1 MPIPFHYFL
10 SLLFLCSLLPSIS
23 HSQNTQIDISLNET
37 EIVFSNETTLY
48 YKMNLSRG
56 DLDTFKYIV
65 IKTNPDDYINP
76 AHLYI
81 SQSSYYPSNSNYDYS
96 SHKEGE
102 NMIYMDTSTLVE
114 GVLYIGIICEDACK
128 FGLQSYP
135 SERLLLLDNYEEIHI
150 IPTTATTEFYFHPRA
165 DTDDM
170 FVYVIGEKDENFE
183 VIVQVLNETD
193 NTILQRCEVQQ
204 CFYEG
209 YGASISLH
217 NGTSHETVVVII
229 VKMDIRTAKQKLT
242 VGAVIND
249 FIIPTNMM
257 EQTFGIINND
267 VINEQCYMLVQ
278 EEPDKDIIFFIE
290 SHTHGVTFLVRNATD
305 EAYDIILQENVMF
318 NNWTIVESNVL
329 IGNIFCFKSPNETNT
344 HNHLTSYVFQYTYSE
359 PSYFINS
366 QPYIDSLSE
375 GVFYEHYIPPGLQ
388 TYYKRKLILP
398 QYETV
403 YANFIPLIGESKV
416 YPYVCQS
423 FPYCRIDNSIMEE
436 IIENDNGE
444 GYFNINNQV
453 TFKYDTTSLSALNN
467 EKLVFVVKCSED
479 SVSGCTYMIEIDNG
493 GEIELPPN
501 MNFVAL
507 SNRNNKLYFRTSNN
521 YYINNLRFITT
532 SLTGISSPDMDGINY
547 KLESAG
553 NKQIYHFVKQ
563 TSKRFKVNSLN
574 FDSVYFAKFAFGE
587 TNDTLLTLNYTYTEF
602 ITFANEK
609 KRFYIDIERDI
620 PSGNAVILNIKGVNC
635 VTKVTHDSTEY
646 IANKTHEMYITQSPN
661 EDNIVVFDVSVVAFD
676 NNSTSVNEICVV
688 HISAVDNQYTRGV
701 SFFEN
706 EEHVFTMSDNKENN
720 VRYFNFPVNFGKTK
734 EQFPFHFLN
743 FELSEQTHFE
753 LTLAVNSMNHVFAV
767 YQLYKSD
774 IFLLGNK
781 LYENCRAFSEACLLV
796 VKLEKKN
803 ESSSSTASTVNVAV
817 TFNSK
822 NERPIYLEKNKQ
834 IKQYMPNK
842 PQAKFMYTDIGLN
855 ETGSVTFNFQKQPN
869 NIYASIFRKDKI
881 YTYDWLGRLPLHYYY
896 SEQLTYDVYTN
907 SFYYNETQTSKC
919 ENGCEL
925 LVIYEQDKYIH
936 SKSIVINQFTVYVTQ
951 QNTFTH
957 VLPNED
963 IQITFTSEEEK
974 HFFRFVMPNDTDSP
988 RLMVQIDSNFG
999 KLLINAGLDVPNDIT
1014 HDYAVNANDIN
1025 FIIDASDSH
1034 IQKTSLKGVTFTFYA
1049 SLTTYIEGD
1058 SYIKFKLIPQYT
1070 NSSAEFNVIRTSY
1083 SQHEVCRIPK
1093 DNDYCHFLMYI
1104 PDDLP
1109 IQRIYTYAES
1119 RLSPNFMLTTTA
1131 NVLAKETVETQYYST
1146 HMNIAELF
1154 PTKEQYD
1161 KKNNEQENYL
1171 EIMTDETA
1179 EPMVYVFISVYSEK
1193 ATDIDFY
1200 VSNMVNVRQFQLS
1213 SNEKQLIYIPKETK
1227 SFWEVKPDMD
1237 LKIDNVNVMLYS
1249 TVLHGTGLF
1258 TIVNE
1263 IGGDFIVH
1271 PKFSFSRGF
1280 DVTEGKDF
1288 VNLIDGDHGS
1298 SMLMLGSFTYFMYD
1312 RHLERLSMNYV
1323 NEYELAAN
1331 NYPFQFYT
1339 PLSTEKTADLIIKF
1353 YNRFDYQVTNYDL
1366 PFQITAALVSEEY
1379 LNSKRQGI
1387 DYNVTKSLNNVT
1399 FVDTFDF
1406 ALIRY
1411 HLDMIMNENINAN
1424 KHYLYIEV
1432 QRKNYYDRLYEN
1444 SNLVIGLSSQQHNFR
1459 MTIPRGKY
1467 IYNTFDIADAN
1478 EVEHVY
1484 IMNTGQLPKHTAL
1497 QVDVGESVHYVNNHE
1512 ALSFEVEPNPDN
1524 PFCGANRMKHWNV
1537 TRQHING
1544 KDVII
1549 GYIGQTVCSEY
1560 IVRVKKHPKCKVDKE
1575 VLTKKIGYAVKFTTS
1590 SEINEHNYNDES
1602 LSTYAPRYKIEE
1614 GFNFTTSATNSSI
1627 KNITLRT
1634 ISYVDDDLYTPF
1646 YYIRVYSAKEVKDQ
1660 QAVSSLFPIGIDD
1673 KEVVHPVYQHLFKTN
1688 NQSAVV
1694 THLFELSGDIKDY
1707 YVSVIVNVKKGQ
1719 DEQSIGVYK
1728 PYSSALSTFV
1738 VLVIIVAIVIVALVG
1753 VGGFFLYKFF
1763 LKLNDD
1769 EKVVKEI
1776 DGVGSLIDPSNPD
1789 SIVSNE
1795 NPHVVNANANA
1806 HHEGEINQLDN
1817 DDNNQIA
1824 EI

>member
-1 MPIPFHYFL
+1 MTLPFHFL
-10 SLLFLCSLLPSIS
+10 SFLIISFLLPGIS
-23 HSQNTQIDISLNET
+23 HSQYTQTDLPLNET
-37 EIVFSNETTLY
+37 KIISTNETMLF
-48 YKMNLSRG
+48 YKMNLSRS

-65 IKTNPDDYINP
+65 IKTNPDDYTNP

-81 SQSSYYPSNSNYDYS
+81 SQSSYYPSNSNYDFS

-102 NMIYMDTSTLVE
+102 NMIYMDSSTLVE
-114 GVLYIGIICEDACK
+114 GVLYIGIICEDECK
-128 FGLQSYP
+128 FGIQSYP
-135 SERLLLLDNYEEIHI
+135 SERLLLLDNYEEIQI
-150 IPTTATTEFYFHPRA
+150 IPTSGTTEFYFHPRA

-183 VIVQVLNETD
+183 VTVLILNETD
-193 NTILQRCEVQQ
+193 KTIIQKCEVHQ

-209 YGASISLH
+209 YGSSISLH
-217 NGTSHETVVVII
+217 NGTSEDTMILI
-229 VKMDIRTAKQKLT
+229 TVKMDIRTAKQKVT

-249 FIIPTNMM
+249 FIIPTNKM

-278 EEPDKDIIFFIE
+278 EIPDKDIIFFIE
-290 SHTHGVTFLVRNATD
+290 SHTHGVAFIVRNATD
-305 EAYDIILQENVMF
+305 ESYDIILEENVLF

-344 HNHLTSYVFQYTYSE
+344 HNHITSYVFQYTYSE
-359 PSYFINS
+359 ANYFINS
-366 QPYIDSLSE
+366 QPHIDSLSE

-398 QYETV
+398 QHETV

-423 FPYCRIDNSIMEE
+423 YPYCRVDNSIMEE
-436 IIENDNGE
+436 IIANDNGE

-453 TFKYDTTSLSALNN
+453 TFRYDTTSLSSLDN

-479 SVSGCTYMIEIDNG
+479 SISGCTYLIEIDNG
-493 GEIELPPN
+493 GEIELLPN

-507 SNRNNKLYFRTSNN
+507 SNRNNQLYFRTSNN

-532 SLTGISSPDMDGINY
+532 SLSGISSPDMDGINY

-609 KRFYIDIERDI
+609 KRFYVDVERDI
-620 PSGNAVILNIKGVNC
+620 ESGNVVILNIKGVNC
-635 VTKVTHDSTEY
+635 ITKVAYDSNEY
-646 IANKTHEMYITQSPN
+646 IANKTHEVYITQSPS
-661 EDNIVVFDVSVVAFD
+661 EDIISFDLSVVAFD
-676 NNSTSVNEICVV
+676 NNSTSTSEICVV
-688 HISAVDNQYTRGV
+688 HISAVDNQNTRGV

-706 EEHVFTMSDNKENN
+706 EEHAFTMSDNKENN
-720 VRYFNFPVNFGKTK
+720 IRYFNFPVNFGKTK

-796 VKLEKKN
+796 IKLEKIKDG
-803 ESSSSTASTVNVAV
+803 SSSASTVDVVV

-855 ETGSVTFNFQKQPN
+855 ETGSITFNFQKQPN

-896 SEQLTYDVYTN
+896 SEQLTYDVYSN
-907 SFYYNETQTSKC
+907 SFSYNETQTSKC

-925 LVIYEQDKYIH
+925 LVIYEQDKYIN
-936 SKSIVINQFTVYVTQ
+936 SKSIVINQFTVHIAQ
-951 QNTFTH
+951 QDKFTH

-963 IQITFTSEEEK
+963 IQITFKSQEEK

-988 RLMVQIDSNFG
+988 RLMVELDSNFG
-999 KLLINAGLDVPNDIT
+999 KLHINVGLDVPNDIT
-1014 HDYAVNANDIN
+1014 YDYIVNSTDLN
-1025 FIIDASDSH
+1025 FIIDASDSR
-1034 IQKTSLKGVTFTFYA
+1034 IQKQSLKGVVFTFYA
-1049 SLTTYIEGD
+1049 SLNTYIEGD
-1058 SYIKFKLIPQYT
+1058 SFIQFKLIPQYA
-1070 NSSAEFNVIRTSY
+1070 NSSPEFNVIRTTY
-1083 SQHEVCRIPK
+1083 SQHEVCRIAK
-1093 DNDYCHFLMYI
+1093 DNEYCHFLMYI

-1119 RLSPNFMLTTTA
+1119 RLSPNFMLTTTSHI
-1131 NVLAKETVETQYYST
+1131 LAKETVETQYYT
-1146 HMNIAELF
+1146 NKLNIADLF
-1154 PTKEQYD
+1154 PTKDQYD

-1171 EIMTDETA
+1171 EVMTDETA

-1227 SFWEVKPDMD
+1227 SFWEVKPELN
-1237 LKIDNVNVMLYS
+1237 LKTSNVMLYS

-1258 TIVNE
+1258 TIVNQ

-1280 DVTEGKDF
+1280 DVFQGGDF
-1288 VNLIDGDHGS
+1288 VNLIDGDYGS
-1298 SMLMLGSFTYFMYD
+1298 SMLMLGSFAYFMYD

-1323 NEYELAAN
+1323 NEYELSAD

-1339 PLSTEKTADLIIKF
+1339 PLSNEKTADLIIKF
-1353 YNRFDYQVTNYDL
+1353 YNRFDYEVTNYDL
-1366 PFQITAALVSEEY
+1366 PFQVTAALVSEEY
-1379 LNSKRQGI
+1379 LNSKRQGA
-1387 DYNVTKSLNNVT
+1387 DVNVTKSLSNFT

-1411 HLDMIMNENINAN
+1411 HLDTILEQSINAN
-1424 KHYLYIEV
+1424 KLYLFIEV
-1432 QRKNYYDRLYEN
+1432 QTKNYYTRLYNN

-1459 MTIPRGKY
+1459 MTLPRGKY
-1467 IYNTFDIADAN
+1467 FYNTFDIADPN
-1478 EVEHVY
+1478 ESEHVY

-1497 QVDVGESVHYVNNHE
+1497 QVDVGESVHFINNHE
-1512 ALSFEVEPNPDN
+1512 ALSFDVEPNPDN
-1524 PFCGANRMKHWNV
+1524 PFCGANRMKNWNV
-1537 TRQHING
+1537 TKQHING

-1560 IVRVKKHPKCKVDKE
+1560 IIRVKKHSKCKVQQG
-1575 VLTKKIGYAVKFTTS
+1575 VLTQKIGYAVKFTTS
-1590 SEINEHNYNDES
+1590 SQINEHNYNDES
-1602 LSTYAPRYKIEE
+1602 LSTYAPRFKIEE
-1614 GFNFTTSATNSSI
+1614 GFNFTVSTTNSSE

-1634 ISYVDDDLYTPF
+1634 ISYIDDDLYTPF
-1646 YYIRVYSAKEVKDQ
+1646 YYIRVYTAKEVKHQ
-1660 QAVSSLFPIGIDD
+1660 SAVSSVFPIGIDD
-1673 KEVVHPVYQHLFKTN
+1673 KEIVHPVYQYLFKTN
-1688 NQSAVV
+1688 NQSSIV
-1694 THLFELSGDIKDY
+1694 THLFELSGDVKDY
-1707 YVSVIVNVKKGQ
+1707 YVSIIVTVKKGQ

-1728 PYSSALSTFV
+1728 PFSNTLSTFV
-1738 VLVIIVAIVIVALVG
+1738 ILIIVVAIVVVALVG

-1763 LKLNDD
+1763 LKLNDSD

-1776 DGVGSLIDPSNPD
+1776 DGVGSLIDPSNKD
-1789 SIVSNE
+1789 SIISNE
-1795 NPHVVNANANA
+1795 NPNIINTTS
-1806 HHEGEINQLDN
+1806 HEGETNQLDN